1 MERDSGTWLLLRPDA
16 AARWGRLRGGG
27 RLVVVEMQ
35 RWAGWT
41 EQAPVALADRMDS
54 DGGNS

>member
-1 MERDSGTWLLLRPDA
+1 MQQRGGADCAAADAWSSRDA
-16 AARWGRLRGGG
+16 AVG
-27 RLVVVEMQ
+27 
-35 RWAGWT
+35 AGWT